1 MRVRDKPSLA
11 SSALKG
17 LKAVSSCRTPRLE
30 PFVAIANKK
39 LGTSVQAINAQIAAL
54 QARAD
59 AIRMQEV
66 GEVLAEPRDAVA
78 HHGLA
83 AIDLTLAASAP
94 RAVNAAKAG
103 KPGRMPS
110 REPGA
115 KAAGKHLRAAKSTRA
130 AGCSTGCH
138 QAKIQEPLKAG
149 EVPSLV
155 AERSR
160 PLYRLPAGTSRY
172 ELPDSSC
179 RTAKQTQRL
188 LPAER
193 GCRGATQ
200 AACSYGSRLS
210 DPSCADDPLNTD
222 CSPAVA
228 DRQRSHPARP
238 AMRRYWAALS
248 ATCRSASK

>member
-1 MRVRDKPSLA
+1 MRVRAKPSLA

-78 HHGLA
+78 HNGLA
-83 AIDLTLAASAP
+83 AVDLTLAASAP
-94 RAVNAAKAG
+94 RAVNAAKGG
-103 KPGRMPS
+103 KPGRIPN

-115 KAAGKHLRAAKSTRA
+115 KTAGKPLRAAKSTRA

-138 QAKIQEPLKAG
+138 QAKMQEPLTAG
-149 EVPSLV
+149 EVPSL
-155 AERSR
+155 ASRRSR
-160 PLYRLPAGTSRY
+160 CCTGYLPAPADTDYPPAPVVLLSRNSDFCLPSGVTGVQHRLLVHTIPGFLTHLAPTSR
-172 ELPDSSC
+172 
-179 RTAKQTQRL
+179 
-188 LPAER
+188 
-193 GCRGATQ
+193 
-200 AACSYGSRLS
+200 SRLG
-210 DPSCADDPLNTD
+210 A
-222 CSPAVA
+222 AA
-228 DRQRSHPARP
+228 QDRRSSGGFVHKRTHAARQN
-238 AMRRYWAALS
+238 R
-248 ATCRSASK
+248 